1 MMNGIQQYKKSKAN
15 IQYKLQGID
24 NTILLEL
31 YYGEYKIFDIY
42 NWIPYYVF
50 HALYYHSSY
59 FSIEKFLFAIL

>member
-31 YYGEYKIFDIY
+31 YYDGEYKIFDIY
-42 NWIPYYVF
+42 N
-50 HALYYHSSY
+50 
-59 FSIEKFLFAIL
+59 